1 MRRLFGKSAQPE
13 PGALVEEHW
22 SSSFGLFRDKRF
34 PTEVDQDYTA
44 CVRKGRLE
52 LEIHKSSAFA
62 WVVAPY
68 KYRDFVLEGRLA
80 IDPGNGYSSAGFV
93 FRHVNDENFYYFLVS
108 NRGYFRLDV
117 VFNRT
122 PFHLIEWTPTP
133 LASGEPL
140 ELRVLARGDRFAF
153 FIDDEWI
160 AETTDDTIPDGAIGF
175 GAQNYEERPRGR
187 FFLHHVMVESR
198 PVEVEK
204 QYYRWVHVVPARP
217 EYRTALARSFLSM
230 GKPLEALGQL
240 RRSFDRKE
248 AGAEELLLEGQ
259 AYLQAGLYSEALE
272 SLDRCLSLEPRN
284 TQAATNK
291 ADALYLSRNY
301 LAARDYIQS
310 VLERMAELAR
320 DPLLH
325 NLLGGCEY
333 SLGNWE
339 RSEAAYRTA
348 ADLDPQNP
356 LYKENLARSLE
367 RLDRRGDAS
376 QLYLEAARL
385 LFKAEVHDELSLV
398 LSRAKALLAPE
409 DQAARLELRALEGK
423 MLYQEGEHKRA
434 EAIFR
439 EVLDEGGEDTTVDY
453 LYGLILI
460 ESKHRSEAER
470 YLARAAEREG
480 SYALYWFRLAENRYL
495 VQAESGWQGS
505 GGSESGGWESGT
517 PLPPP
522 DEALER
528 AYSLSPEDPWINNLY
543 GQLLMER
550 GDAQRALEFF
560 QRALEFIQ
568 RAQDAAER
576 SVDIYRNHADALL
589 RLERYQEAVQL
600 VSRGLEVCGEHPELL
615 NLRGNSRVELEQFAE
630 AREDYERA
638 LKLDPDNL
646 DFMENCATCCLELDL
661 ILRAEE
667 LLNRILEERPTAWA
681 YNLTGSL
688 AMRKNEHDRARLAF
702 EEALKLD
709 PRNPE
714 IRLNLVSL
722 RLDQGHYEQA
732 KELLGGVLA
741 ADSRNRRAL
750 ELQARL
756 RDRFES
762 RLVCAACGREWWVPR
777 ELPPQPGFSIHGEPP
792 GEAPAGRCG
801 SCGGLYCVACTA
813 DHVEGRRL
821 MCPQCREPLHISE
834 DPLKYLLLRLV
845 DGGGSSG

>member
-1 MRRLFGKSAQPE
+1 MRRLFGKATQPE
-13 PGALVEEHW
+13 AGALVEERW
-22 SSSFGLFRDKRF
+22 SSSFGLLRQKRF
-34 PTEVDQDYTA
+34 PSELTQDYSAT
-44 CVRKGRLE
+44 VRRGRLE
-52 LEIHKSSAFA
+52 LEIHKTSAFA
-62 WVVAPY
+62 WVVGPY
-68 KYRDFVLEGRLA
+68 KYRDFVLEGRLT
-80 IDPGNGYSSAGFV
+80 IDPGNGHSAAGFV

-140 ELRVLARGDRFAF
+140 ELRALVRGDRFAF

-160 AETTDDTIPDGAIGF
+160 AEATDDTIPNGAIGF
-175 GAQNYEERPRGR
+175 GAQNYEERPQGR

-230 GKPLEALGQL
+230 GKPIEALGQL

-248 AGAEELLLEGQ
+248 AGAENFLLEGQ
-259 AYLQAGLYSEALE
+259 AYLQAGLYTEALG
-272 SLDRCLSLEPRN
+272 SLDRCLNLEPKN
-284 TQAATNK
+284 TQASINK

-301 LAARDYIQS
+301 LAARDYIKS
-310 VLERMAELAR
+310 ILEGMPDLAR

-339 RSEAAYRTA
+339 RSEASYRTA
-348 ADLDPQNP
+348 SDLDPENP

-367 RLDRRGDAS
+367 RLDRRAEAS
-376 QLYLEAARL
+376 LVYLEAARL
-385 LFKAEVHDELSLV
+385 LFNAQIHDELSLV
-398 LSRAKALLAPE
+398 IARAKALLTPG
-409 DQAARLELRALEGK
+409 DNTARLELRALEGK
-423 MLYQEGEHKRA
+423 MLYQEGEYKRA
-434 EAIFR
+434 EAIFQ
-439 EVLDEGGEDTTVDY
+439 EVLDEGGEDSTVDY

-460 ESKHRSEAER
+460 DSNRRSEAER

-480 SYALYWFRLAENRYL
+480 SYALYWFRLAENRHL
-495 VQAESGWQGS
+495 VQAGN
-505 GGSESGGWESGT
+505 GGRESGT
-517 PLPPP
+517 LLPPP
-522 DEALER
+522 DDALER

-543 GQLLMER
+543 GQLLMDR
-550 GDAQRALEFF
+550 GEVERALEFF
-560 QRALEFIQ
+560 RRALEYVQ
-568 RAQDAAER
+568 RAQDAADR
-576 SVDIYRNHADALL
+576 SVAVYRNHADALL
-589 RLERYQEAVQL
+589 RLGRHREAVEL
-600 VSRGLEVCGEHPELL
+600 INLGLEVCGEHPELL
-615 NLRGNSRVELEQFAE
+615 NLRGNSRVELDQFVE

-646 DFMENCATCCLELDL
+646 DFMGNCATCCLELDL

-702 EEALKLD
+702 EEALKLE

-714 IRLNLVSL
+714 ILLNLVSL
-722 RLDQGHYEQA
+722 QLDQGRYEQA

-741 ADSRNRRAL
+741 VDSQNRRAL

-762 RLVCAACGREWWVPR
+762 RLVCDACGREWWVPR

-801 SCGGLYCVACTA
+801 SCGGLYCIACTA

-821 MCPQCREPLHISE
+821 LCPRCREPLRISE
-834 DPLKYLLLRLV
+834 EPLKYLLLQLV
-845 DGGGSSG
+845 DRDGPVG